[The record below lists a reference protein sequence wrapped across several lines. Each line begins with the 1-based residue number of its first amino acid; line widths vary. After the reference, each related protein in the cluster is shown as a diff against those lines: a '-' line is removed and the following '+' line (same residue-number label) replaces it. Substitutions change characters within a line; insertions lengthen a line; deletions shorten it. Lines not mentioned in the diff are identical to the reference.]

1 MDKLPAIIRP
11 NGKIYQPRKVRG
23 ILLDGPE
30 LNGPES
36 CLIAGTHDIER
47 ARKFAVRLIKEYDS
61 YWTAGDAV
69 LTWQRPVI
77 RNYDRSYEYD
87 TVRGAAGVMFE
98 MIEEYSWAG

>member
-1 MDKLPAIIRP
+1 
-11 NGKIYQPRKVRG
+11 
-23 ILLDGPE
+23 
-30 LNGPES
+30 
-36 CLIAGTHDIER
+36 
-47 ARKFAVRLIKEYDS
+47 VRLIKEYDS